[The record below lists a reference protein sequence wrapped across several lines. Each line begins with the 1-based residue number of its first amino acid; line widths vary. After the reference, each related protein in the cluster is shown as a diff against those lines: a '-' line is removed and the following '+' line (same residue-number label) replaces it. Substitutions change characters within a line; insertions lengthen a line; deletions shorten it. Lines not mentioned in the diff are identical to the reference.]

1 MKLDLLVEVSQVD
14 LEKTRRLNF
23 GCLSWLTSP
32 SLVCL
37 KHILSILSSQNH
49 VIELTALTIILL
61 AHKERVRSVNK
72 MSVSV

>member
-14 LEKTRRLNF
+14 LEKTKRLNF

-49 VIELTALTIILL
+49 EIELTALNGFDNNSSRPQRTCQIR
-61 AHKERVRSVNK
+61 K
-72 MSVSV
+72 